1 VDPLARLGRKDK
13 WFLGGGK
20 GAIYAPPFPKHLLA
34 PGFWDECYLADV
46 RLSRLFSALV
56 TDADGR
62 PIRFESYNKGWRPDR
77 LTIMHYAGDVVIRER
92 RCVLPCNAWVSELE
106 LVTAVRPLNV
116 FMWSLQDVRPVGN
129 GTPWQSLRSC
139 DVKPD
144 SLSFR
149 FDTAWPEV
157 LLPDRTAVEAERV
170 AGSRAMLDP
179 LPVYLELGASHE
191 RQSWTVNLAERH
203 DDSPLYETSLL
214 PEKFRHGALP
224 GDFKLFVGTEPV
236 EGMAHL
242 VQHYVLED
250 RRPLQLVCGA
260 GLSPREARA
269 SLEEARE
276 DGAVDR
282 SATAWRAY
290 FASVP
295 QFESSDPYL
304 TSAYWYRWYGLR
316 LNTVDMPGL
325 RVFRPD
331 RIEKFS
337 PFVTEGIGFFRN
349 FITYSAQA
357 HLREVAWMHDP
368 SLAIGILDNLGKVQ
382 GQNGEFPGHNY
393 SCRPARDFYHAD
405 FATGL
410 QQLARLHRTPDL
422 LPYLKCLK
430 TYADY
435 FVKERLSSAGALVFD
450 QNETGQEY
458 MSRYGFALADA
469 DKWKGFRIVGVDA
482 TSYLAQLYRVL
493 LEFRPASGEQQG
505 AWLDSLLG
513 HHRDPLRQVNLPFKD
528 DLDERSYTLSQGLD
542 DLLNRDDRF
551 ICDRQAKGDALSPAR
566 PATGFYPL
574 MLNPVPLRQRMDAL
588 EIVHRW
594 LIEPKQFW
602 LPAGFPATAK
612 SDETFSAEG
621 EWKEKR
627 LNCPWNGRSWPMAN
641 SHLVDALANVARTL
655 DPTLRQKAGEG
666 LMKAIKLM
674 FHNGDPLRPNSY
686 EHYDPITGVPA
697 LYRGYDDYMHSWIV
711 DLILR
716 HAVGVIPGQDE
727 VDPLP
732 LDVDWITCTDIP
744 HPKGRM
750 DVRIERGKPPT
761 LLITQP

>member
-13 WFLGGGK
+13 WYLGGGK

-46 RLSRLFSALV
+46 RLTRLFSALV

-62 PIRFESYNKGWRPDR
+62 AIRFESYHKGWRPDR

-139 DVKPD
+139 EVTPD
-144 SLSFR
+144 SVAIR
-149 FDTAWPEV
+149 FETAWPEV
-157 LLPDRTAVEAERV
+157 LLPDRTAVESERV
-170 AGSRAMLDP
+170 AGSRGMLDP
-179 LPVYLELGASHE
+179 LPVYLELGSSHE
-191 RQSWTVNLAERH
+191 RQSWTVNLAQRH
-203 DDSPLYETSLL
+203 DDSPLYETSVL
-214 PEKFRHGALP
+214 PEKFRHGSLP

-242 VQHYVLED
+242 VQHYTLD
-250 RRPLQLVCGA
+250 DKRPLQLVCGA
-260 GLSPREARA
+260 GLSADQARA

-276 DGAVDR
+276 DSAVDR

-295 QFESSDPYL
+295 QFESSDPHL
-304 TSAYWYRWYGLR
+304 TNAYWYRWYGLR
-316 LNTVDMPGL
+316 LNTVDMQDLPH
-325 RVFRPD
+325 FRPD
-331 RIEKFS
+331 RKEKFA

-368 SLAIGILDNLGKVQ
+368 SLASGILDNLGKIQ

-393 SCRPARDFYHAD
+393 SCRPSRDFYHAD

-410 QQLARLHRTPDL
+410 LQLARLHDL
-422 LPYLKCLK
+422 PGLLSYLKCLK
-430 TYADY
+430 TYANY
-435 FVKERLSSAGALVFD
+435 FVKQRWRSSGALIFD

-458 MSRYGFALADA
+458 MSRYTFALADA
-469 DKWKGFRIVGVDA
+469 DQWKSFRIVGVDA
-482 TSYLAQLYRVL
+482 TTYMLQIYRVL
-493 LEFRPASGEQQG
+493 QELQPIGDDPGGPPQGE
-505 AWLDSLLG
+505 ARDMLRDLANALG
-513 HHRDPLRQVNLPFKD
+513 
-528 DLDERSYTLSQGLD
+528 
-542 DLLNRDDRF
+542 DLLDQDARF
-551 ICDRQAKGDALSPAR
+551 ICDRQEKRSALSPAR

-574 MLNPVPLRQRMDAL
+574 MLNPVPMRQRMDSL
-588 EIVHRW
+588 EMVHRW
-594 LIEPKQFW
+594 LLNPDEFW

-641 SHLVDALANVARTL
+641 SHIVDALANVARTL
-655 DPTLRQKAGEG
+655 DPTLREKAGEA
-666 LMKAIKLM
+666 LLKAIKLM
-674 FHNGDPLRPNSY
+674 FHNGDPMRPNSY
-686 EHYDPITGVPA
+686 EHYDPVTGIPA

-716 HAVGVIPGQDE
+716 HAVGVQPGQDE

-744 HPKGRM
+744 HPRGRM

-761 LLITQP
+761 VTLTSR